1 MDVRLGSGKCL
12 SEDWWQLMGWA
23 EGGQVSHENENKS
36 STVQES
42 IHYWRTRRGVYEVWS
57 QS

>member
-1 MDVRLGSGKCL
+1 MAAHGLGRSPCTKKGR
-12 SEDWWQLMGWA
+12 
-23 EGGQVSHENENKS
+23 EGGGVSHENENKS